1 MTEEKIEE
9 IMDLVDDL
17 RTASSFS
24 AALDY
29 KREIREKL
37 DAFIDKSALMRLR
50 GYVCKAS
57 FSSGADKYSAMCIL
71 DELEGKKQ

>member
-17 RTASSFS
+17 RVASSFS
-24 AALDY
+24 ATLDY
-29 KREIREKL
+29 KRGIREKL
-37 DAFIDKSALMRLR
+37 ENFIDKGALNRLR

-57 FSSGADKYSAMCIL
+57 FSSGSDKYSAMCIL